1 MENSSLLCCL
11 VRYKKDL
18 RGYSHAVVIKER
30 IKKKKEEGEED
41 KALIE
46 APRTMMMN
54 CEKENEKE
62 DRKPNDR

>member
-1 MENSSLLCCL
+1 MSS
-11 VRYKKDL
+11 RFFASKSFRKQQH
-18 RGYSHAVVIKER
+18 RER